1 MSEIRRLFI
10 KSWDR
15 SGEAE
20 GKEECAGNWLQRE
33 RRGRFGSGVKCLRG
47 VVEGHKEVIA
57 LTGHG
62 GEIQTYKG
70 GLGRV

>member
-1 MSEIRRLFI
+1 MRRLFI
-10 KSWDR
+10 KPWDR

-20 GKEECAGNWLQRE
+20 GKEECAGNWWKRE
-33 RRGRFGSGVKCLRG
+33 RRGRLGNRVKCLRG
-47 VVEGHKEVIA
+47 VVEQHKEVIA

-62 GEIQTYKG
+62 GGIQTYKG